1 MRADGVFDRLVAVEG
16 RWYRVVF
23 FLVVFAYVLAT
34 LREAVGYTPSARL
47 FPLVVGT
54 ATAALLGLEIAAT
67 VTGRGR
73 LRGPFAGVFDQLG
86 AGSDRTPDRYRREV
100 RTLAWLVGLV
110 GVVYLVGHLL
120 GAFVYVT
127 AFIRARGGSW
137 RRALAVGA
145 GTTAGLYV
153 LFELLLTTPLYEGLV
168 RP

>member
-1 MRADGVFDRLVAVEG
+1 MRADAVFDRLAAVEG
-16 RWYRVVF
+16 RWYRVGF

-67 VTGRGR
+67 ATGRGR
-73 LRGPFAGVFDQLG
+73 LRGPFAGVFDRLE
-86 AGSDRTPDRYRREV
+86 AESDRTADRYRREV
-100 RTLAWLVGLV
+100 RTLGWLVGLV
-110 GVVYLVGHLL
+110 GVVYLLGHLL

-127 AFIRARGGSW
+127 AFIGARGGSW
-137 RRALAVGA
+137 RRALVVGV

-153 LFELLLTTPLYEGLV
+153 LFEWLLTTPLYEGSV
-168 RP
+168 GP